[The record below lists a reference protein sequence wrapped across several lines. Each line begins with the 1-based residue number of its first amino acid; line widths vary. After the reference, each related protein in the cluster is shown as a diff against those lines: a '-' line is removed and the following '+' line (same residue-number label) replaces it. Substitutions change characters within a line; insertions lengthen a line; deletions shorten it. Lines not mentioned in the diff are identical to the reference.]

1 MHPLIALL
9 LIAVAAWLLAH
20 FVSGFLAAVVVL
32 IGVVYILAV
41 AIGGSR
47 TP

>member
-1 MHPLIALL
+1 MHLL
-9 LIAVAAWLLAH
+9 VTLLVIAVAGWLLAH

-32 IGVVYILAV
+32 IGVVYVIAQI
-41 AIGGSR
+41 AGER